1 MLTRAWS
8 SCGCHHFADGK
19 SGNHREFPPVRGTN
33 NIPELAHPQIE
44 ALPRAVRA
52 EEEGLPPLAGC
63 CAPVL
68 DRQPPASPG
77 ARASDREGAEAP
89 AGWRTVAHAQLVCL
103 PSRFDAFPTAPI
115 AHGSSDVDD
124 PLAWFSAAIF
134 GPRSGGQPPAPRT
147 GHPRRGQVICMLRFN
162 LSRCKLATRQCH
174 ADR

>member
-8 SCGCHHFADGK
+8 SCGCRHFADGE
-19 SGNHREFPPVRGTN
+19 SGDERKFPPVRRTN

-77 ARASDREGAEAP
+77 ARASYRDGAEAP
-89 AGWRTVAHAQLVCL
+89 AGWRTVAHGRNRVPSSPLRRTPEPQNAFDHIASQTVSAVLHGQLHPITRWPATSFRRKSQL
-103 PSRFDAFPTAPI
+103 QGSRSLLDVANNSQLHPFGFPPT
-115 AHGSSDVDD
+115 
-124 PLAWFSAAIF
+124 
-134 GPRSGGQPPAPRT
+134 
-147 GHPRRGQVICMLRFN
+147 
-162 LSRCKLATRQCH
+162 
-174 ADR
+174 